1 MNRARLK
8 RPRLLTVV
16 CGPAV
21 TLLAACGQAG
31 SPRAQAPAPDEVV
44 SVGYGTQLKRHVTGS
59 VTSISPTEADT
70 RTASR
75 VEDLLR
81 ARVPGLEVIPL
92 ADGTYTLRIRGR
104 HSFRGNPADDEPL
117 LVIDDMPI
125 PRGSLGSALAGIAP
139 YDVARIDV
147 LKDAGS
153 TAIYGS
159 RGGNGVVLITT
170 KRGR

>member
-1 MNRARLK
+1 MNRARLM
-8 RPRLLTVV
+8 RPHRFTVV
-16 CGPAV
+16 WVPAI
-21 TLLAACGQAG
+21 TLLAACGAG
-31 SPRAQAPAPDEVV
+31 SPRAQAPAPPEEVV
-44 SVGYGTQLKRHVTGS
+44 SVGYGTKLKRHVTGS
-59 VTSISPTEADT
+59 VTSISPTDADT
-70 RTASR
+70 RTAAR

-104 HSFRGNPADDEPL
+104 HSLRGNPADDEPL

-125 PRGSLGSALAGIAP
+125 PRGSLGSALAGLAP
-139 YDVARIDV
+139 FDVARIDV